1 MSLSTL
7 KEKGQITLPSSIRK
21 QIQAEKGDLFDFVVQ
36 ENKIIMTREK
46 IVLSDDF
53 IQKKS
58 TNLSKYIGAGKGI
71 FGSPKEV
78 DSFIRKQRKEWD

>member
-1 MSLSTL
+1 
-7 KEKGQITLPSSIRK
+7 
-21 QIQAEKGDLFDFVVQ
+21 
-36 ENKIIMTREK
+36 MTREK
-46 IVLSDDF
+46 MVLSDDF

-58 TNLSKYIGAGKGI
+58 TNLCPKYIGAGKGI